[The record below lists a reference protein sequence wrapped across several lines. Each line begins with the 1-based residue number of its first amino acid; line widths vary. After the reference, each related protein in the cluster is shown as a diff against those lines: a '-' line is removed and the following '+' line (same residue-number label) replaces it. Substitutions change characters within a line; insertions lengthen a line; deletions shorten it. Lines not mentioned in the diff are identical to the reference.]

1 MKYFRLLVGILSIA
15 VFTAFSGGCS
25 KKLPAETLPPETTA
39 PIFESLLDETTET
52 TETVPTETTVLHGPF
67 STPVVTQRVVDVHG
81 QLSVDRLDI
90 VDAQGE
96 KIVLR
101 GMCMD
106 IASDDCGFI
115 NADTVQT
122 LAEDWGCNVIRFR
135 LDYSSYVNSPDDTFN
150 ALCSAVD
157 LCQDQGVYV
166 IADFELPGQC
176 GPDRPYQI
184 TAEDLFSRL
193 SAIYADS
200 PNIIYEICSNVG
212 TYDSEDENSVS
223 WSGSVRPYAE
233 AVIDAIRENDSDNI
247 IIVGTPVYESATA
260 MASIS
265 LIEESNLLYAL
276 NDVESIPS
284 STAIGIPLIRT
295 SITELY
301 TLDLDALEEAG
312 ISWCFCGVGPDGS
325 FDDNLL
331 NYSLDTLTDEEK
343 IGGHWPD
350 EFISTEGLALRE
362 LILNSVTEAG
372 EDETEP
378 TEPSDTSETT
388 AETAEETTSTS
399 FDESAQG

>member
-15 VFTAFSGGCS
+15 VFTAFSCGCS

-184 TAEDLFSRL
+184 TA
-193 SAIYADS
+193 
-200 PNIIYEICSNVG
+200 

-233 AVIDAIRENDSDNI
+233 AVIDAIRENDRDNI

-378 TEPSDTSETT
+378 TESSDTSETT